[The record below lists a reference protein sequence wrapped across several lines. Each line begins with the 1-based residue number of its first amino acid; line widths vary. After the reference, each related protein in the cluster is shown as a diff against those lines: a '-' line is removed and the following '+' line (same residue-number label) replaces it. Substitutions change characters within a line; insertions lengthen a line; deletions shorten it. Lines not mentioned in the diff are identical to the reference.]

1 MLLINTAYK
10 NIVRSG
16 RRTLL
21 NVSVLSLVLV
31 IMIAYN
37 GLLDGWFD
45 ESRREMRAWEIA
57 EGQYW
62 HPEYQRNDMFSLQ
75 DAHAVPPATL
85 TAEIVAGRATAILA
99 VQASVYPQGRMQN
112 ICLRGIEPQQSVIQ
126 FPSWELQD
134 DDDDVIHAIIG
145 TRMAHATKLREGDR
159 VMMRWRDKSGAFDAR
174 EIIIDHIFVT
184 RSPGLDQMQVWIP
197 LQSLY
202 EITGLEGE
210 VSYVVSTYKGPPL
223 PAKDWVFRSP
233 AFLLSDLEVMVMAAR
248 IEGAIVSIILLTL
261 ALLTIFDTQT
271 LSIFRRQREI
281 GTYVALGM
289 RPRAVMRLFTLE
301 GTMYSVL
308 AIFMTAICGSPLLWL
323 LARVGIPLPA
333 SLGHVGL
340 VGNARLIPYYQPSS
354 VLIILTVVVCTSAL
368 ISFLPAR
375 KIARQD
381 MLQALKGKIT

>member
-31 IMIAYN
+31 IMLAYN

-45 ESRREMRAWEIA
+45 ESRREMRKWETA

-62 HPEYQRNDMFSLQ
+62 HPEYQYGDMFSLQ
-75 DAHAVPPATL
+75 DAHGLPPAVL
-85 TAEIVAGRATAILA
+85 DAEVAVGHATAILA
-99 VQASVYPQGRMQN
+99 VQASIYPQGRMQN
-112 ICLRGIEPQQSVIQ
+112 ICLRGIDPQQSVIEL
-126 FPSWELQD
+126 PSRKLQED
-134 DDDDVIHAIIG
+134 NGDAIHAIIG
-145 TRMAHATKLREGDR
+145 VRMARAARLQEGDR
-159 VMMRWRDKSGAFDAR
+159 VMMRWRDKDGAFDAR
-174 EIIIDHIFVT
+174 EIIIDHIFT
-184 RSPGLDQMQVWIP
+184 SRRSALDQMQVWIS
-197 LQSLY
+197 LQSLR

-210 VSYVVSTYKGPPL
+210 ASYVVSAGKSQPL
-223 PAKDWVFRSP
+223 PAEDWVFRSP
-233 AFLLSDLEVMVMAAR
+233 AYLMADLDSMMLAAR
-248 IEGAIVSIILLTL
+248 IEGALVSIILLIL

-289 RPRAVMRLFTLE
+289 RPKAVMWLFTLE

-308 AIFMTAICGSPLLWL
+308 AIFMTAVCGSPLLWL
-323 LARVGIPLPA
+323 LAYLGIPLPA

-340 VGNARLIPYYQPSS
+340 VGNARLIPYYKPSS
-354 VLIILTVVVCTSAL
+354 VLVILAVVVLMSAL
-368 ISFLPAR
+368 ISFLPTR